1 MNATL
6 RIWFLVALM
15 IYFICVFY
23 LLKKRRLELKYTL
36 LWLFSGTV
44 MLLVV
49 LFPSPF
55 ERILSSIG
63 VLELTNGLFALVLF
77 LFLIIFISMTAVLSE
92 LNNKFR
98 TLSQKFA
105 LCEKKVRDLER
116 EYIEIV
122 HKEK

>member
-98 TLSQKFA
+98 TLSQYGLAILFHGF
-105 LCEKKVRDLER
+105 VQ
-116 EYIEIV
+116 
-122 HKEK
+122 